1 MRKLIFAAIIFCAS
15 CTVQQVRKSVRDSEV
30 FDQGFTGFMLYDPV
44 KDKVLFALNEDKYF
58 TPASNTKM
66 FTFYAAYK
74 VLGEHVNSLDYL
86 ISGDSLVFWGTG
98 DPSLFHP
105 DFEDSSVVDLLGK
118 TDKQLFMANNFDEVT
133 AYGSGWSWNWYNYYY
148 GPERSAMPIYGNIIR
163 FMKATEEKEMAYTP
177 SFFRQHIIENKG
189 LPARDYSII
198 RDKNRNEFSYY
209 LKNASSEFETDKP
222 FVTSAELTAEM
233 LGDQLNRDINLI
245 DYAPFKDLP
254 HEKLK
259 GIAAD
264 SLYKQ
269 MLKISD
275 NFLAEQ
281 LMVLVADELF
291 DSLDMEAA
299 IDYVKKEYL
308 MDLPDE
314 PQWVDGSGLSSHNK
328 FTPRSIIKLLEKI
341 RAEVP
346 EDKIY
351 AYFPSGGESGT
362 IKSWYK
368 SDDEHPYVYAKTG
381 TLSGVH
387 CLSGY
392 LLTKSGKTLYFSFMH
407 NNYLISSNELKK
419 EMEKILY
426 YIHTKY

>member
-1 MRKLIFAAIIFCAS
+1 MRNILIAVIIFCTS
-15 CTVQQVRKSVRDSEV
+15 CTVHQVKKSVRDSEV
-30 FDQGFTGFMLYDPV
+30 FDQGYTGFMLYDPA
-44 KDKVLFALNEDKYF
+44 KDKVLYAMNEDKYF

-74 VLGEHVNSLDYL
+74 ILGEQVNSLNYL
-86 ISGDSLVFWGTG
+86 TSGDSLVFWGTG
-98 DPSLFHP
+98 DPSLLHP
-105 DFEDSSVVDLLGK
+105 DFKDNSVLSLLGG
-118 TDKQLFMANNFDEVT
+118 TDKKLFMANNFDEVT

-177 SFFRQHIIENKG
+177 GFFTPHIIENG
-189 LPARDYSII
+189 ALPARDYSIV
-198 RDKNRNEFSYY
+198 RDRYRNEFSFN
-209 LKNASSEFETDKP
+209 LKNRMAEFETDKP
-222 FVTSAELTAEM
+222 FMTSPELAAEM
-233 LGDQLNRDINLI
+233 LGDTLNKNIHLI
-245 DYAPFKDLP
+245 DYSPFKDRP

-259 GIAAD
+259 GIAVD

-281 LMVLVADELF
+281 LMVLVSDELF
-291 DSLDMEAA
+291 DSLDMGEA

-308 MDLPDE
+308 MDLPDA

-341 RAEVP
+341 RAEIP

-362 IKSWYK
+362 IRSWYK
-368 SDDEHPYVYAKTG
+368 SDDENPYVYAKTG

-407 NNYLISSNELKK
+407 NNYLISSSELKK

-426 YIHTKY
+426 HIHSKY

>member
-15 CTVQQVRKSVRDSEV
+15 CTVQQVKKSVRDSEV
-30 FDQGFTGFMLYDPV
+30 FDQGFTGFMLYDPA
-44 KDKVLFALNEDKYF
+44 KDKVLYALNEDKYF

-74 VLGEHVNSLDYL
+74 VLGERVNSLDYL
-86 ISGDSLVFWGTG
+86 VSGDSLVFWGTG
-98 DPSLFHP
+98 DPSLLHP

-118 TDKQLFMANNFDEVT
+118 TDKKLFMANNFDEVT

-163 FMKATEEKEMAYTP
+163 FIKTTEEKEMAYTP
-177 SFFRQHIIENKG
+177 SFFTQHIIENKK
-189 LPARDYSII
+189 LSAMDYSII

-233 LGDQLNRDINLI
+233 LGDRLNRDIKLI
-245 DYAPFKDLP
+245 DYTPFKNRP

-291 DSLDMEAA
+291 DSLDMGEA

-308 MDLPDE
+308 MDLPDA

-362 IKSWYK
+362 IRSWYK

-426 YIHTKY
+426 HIHSKY